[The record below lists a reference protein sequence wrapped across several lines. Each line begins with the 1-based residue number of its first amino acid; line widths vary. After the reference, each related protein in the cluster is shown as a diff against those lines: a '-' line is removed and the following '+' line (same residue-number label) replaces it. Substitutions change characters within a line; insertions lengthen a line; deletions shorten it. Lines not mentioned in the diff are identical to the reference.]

1 MINNNIN
8 FNHINNLNSDDNL
21 NYQSQEIKI
30 NKDQRNN
37 NKNEFNNLNPR
48 VDPNQGLV
56 NVNINQNEIPNPL
69 SQIPTLAYHN

>member
-8 FNHINNLNSDDNL
+8 FNHINNLNSDDKL

-56 NVNINQNEIPNPL
+56 NVNINQNEIPKPRFP
-69 SQIPTLAYHN
+69 IPNFSLP